1 MGPRRCERVS
11 MRCSSILSRKRSVG
25 RAISPFPGRAQR
37 PVPAVPSEAART
49 RAGPFSPA
57 GRTKPAE
64 APAFRYKGI
73 IHERGNTVNYRP
85 DPPGFRAPA
94 ARPQK
99 RRAGRMAPRLRRPLE
114 RPRQG
119 SGGMRAA
126 AAACRALRAYARS
139 MSSTSTAFC
148 ACRRFSASSMISFTW
163 DSMISSV
170 ISSPRCAGRQCC
182 TMASGFAKRIT
193 ASLTW

>member
-25 RAISPFPGRAQR
+25 RAIPPFPGRAQR

-94 ARPQK
+94 ARPK
-99 RRAGRMAPRLRRPLE
+99 RKGGAHGAPPPSSALAPPAR
-114 RPRQG
+114 G
-119 SGGMRAA
+119 GGMRAGA
-126 AAACRALRAYARS
+126 AARRALRAYARS